1 MLARGWHAIGKEQHR
16 FAAILKGE
24 GNGTK
29 KPHTIGQHHHI
40 TIQGIVKVAR
50 QVRQGRGSLHE
61 LMHDPRRFGTKLEKI
76 TAGCQNKGGVFA
88 FKREGTT
95 VPAPTHPFSQIFLVI
110 VRVSLDPRL
119 RPRNDE
125 RTAQP
130 HAHAMPALL
139 ASMRA
144 VYVSAWEAS

>member
-1 MLARGWHAIGKEQHR
+1 MKMLDQEQDIFSIRLGMDLTLDPLILCLNKNQSKNIFSITLVSYLKDMMETYCLTSGK
-16 FAAILKGE
+16 AKTL
-24 GNGTK
+24 
-29 KPHTIGQHHHI
+29 
-40 TIQGIVKVAR
+40 
-50 QVRQGRGSLHE
+50 
-61 LMHDPRRFGTKLEKI
+61 
-76 TAGCQNKGGVFA
+76 
-88 FKREGTT
+88 
-95 VPAPTHPFSQIFLVI
+95 PAPTHPFSQIFLVI

-139 ASMRA
+139 VSMRA